1 MSNAAY
7 QPLNQQVYSRLQ
19 EMILTGTLR
28 LGEQLDERAIAAEL
42 NVSRTPIR
50 EAIGQLA
57 SEGIVEYR
65 PYRGN
70 YIRTFTIK
78 QVNDLFTVRS
88 ALEALAIRLAMPKI
102 SQEVAEQIHC
112 ILERIEVAL
121 ADGDLAA
128 YSKADRDFHDTILH
142 LTGNETLI
150 DSLQRLGFQIQMIRT
165 IANRDP
171 RVVERTHRER
181 PRIVAALE
189 ARDGDLAAKLMEEH
203 IDGVRQAVVLQ
214 LEELEQRRSHRRL
227 R

>member
-1 MSNAAY
+1 MTDTAY

-19 EMILTGTLR
+19 EMILTGALR

-50 EAIGQLA
+50 EAIGQLV

-70 YIRTFTIK
+70 YVRTFTVK
-78 QVNDLFTVRS
+78 QVNDLFQVRS

-102 SQEVAEQIHC
+102 SQEVAHQIHC
-112 ILERIEVAL
+112 ILDRVEAAL
-121 ADGDLAA
+121 DAGDLAA
-128 YSKADRDFHDTILH
+128 YSAADRDFHNTILH

-150 DSLQRLGFQIQMIRT
+150 DALDRLAFQIQMIRT
-165 IANRDP
+165 IANQDP
-171 RVVERTHRER
+171 HVVERTHRER
-181 PRIVAALE
+181 PRILAALE
-189 ARDGDLAAKLMEEH
+189 ARDADLAAKLMEEH
-203 IDGVRQAVVLQ
+203 IDGVRLAVVAQ
-214 LEELEQRRSHRRL
+214 LEELERRRSMRRL

>member
-1 MSNAAY
+1 MTNTMH

-50 EAIGQLA
+50 EAFSQLV

-65 PYRGN
+65 PYHGN

-78 QVNDLFTVRS
+78 QVNDLFCVRS
-88 ALEALAIRLAMPKI
+88 ALEAFAIRLAMPKI

-112 ILERIEVAL
+112 ILDRIEAAL
-121 ADGDLAA
+121 VEHDMAA

-150 DSLQRLGFQIQMIRT
+150 DALQRLGFQIQMIRT

-171 RVVERTHRER
+171 RVVERTHQER
-181 PRIVAALE
+181 PRILAALK
-189 ARDGDLAAKLMEEH
+189 ARDADLAAKLMEEH
-203 IDGVRQAVVLQ
+203 IEGVRQAVVAQ